1 MSSRSLAPVCR
12 SRGDGSFLRSASTV
26 DEQQEYLMSENNLP
40 DELSESP
47 PGRYRPPGYASA
59 DKRRRAIALFEAG
72 IGYTKASRI
81 LDLPS
86 TTLRDWAEAWKS
98 GKFSVEIS
106 PNLYRYSD
114 AVRTKAIAMRLSG
127 STWKAIRAATRRP
140 QRCADG
146 STPIALRRS
155 ANLRNPS
162 RANKN
167 GTINGGAARQEAHLR
182 PRRPQDPKSAEGT
195 A

>member
-1 MSSRSLAPVCR
+1 
-12 SRGDGSFLRSASTV
+12 
-26 DEQQEYLMSENNLP
+26 MSENDLP
-40 DELSESP
+40 EELSVSP

-86 TTLRDWAEAWKS
+86 TTLRDWAEAWK
-98 GKFSVEIS
+98 
-106 PNLYRYSD
+106 
-114 AVRTKAIAMRLSG
+114 
-127 STWKAIRAATRRP
+127 
-140 QRCADG
+140 
-146 STPIALRRS
+146 
-155 ANLRNPS
+155 
-162 RANKN
+162 N

>member
-1 MSSRSLAPVCR
+1 MSSLSLAPVCR

-26 DEQQEYLMSENNLP
+26 DEQQEYLMSENLLP

-86 TTLRDWAEAWKS
+86 TTLRYWAEAWKS

-127 STWKAIRAATRRP
+127 STWKAIRAATGAPPATVRRWIDAH
-140 QRCADG
+140 CAQ
-146 STPIALRRS
+146 TKRK
-155 ANLRNPS
+155 PS
-162 RANKN
+162 KP
-167 GTINGGAARQEAHLR
+167 E
-182 PRRPQDPKSAEGT
+182 PFK
-195 A
+195 

>member
-1 MSSRSLAPVCR
+1 
-12 SRGDGSFLRSASTV
+12 
-26 DEQQEYLMSENNLP
+26 MSENDLP
-40 DELSESP
+40 DELSVSP

-59 DKRRRAIALFEAG
+59 DKRRRA
-72 IGYTKASRI
+72 GYTKASRI

-127 STWKAIRAATRRP
+127 STWKAIRAATGAPPATVRRWIDAH
-140 QRCADG
+140 CAQ
-146 STPIALRRS
+146 TKRKPAK
-155 ANLRNPS
+155 P
-162 RANKN
+162 
-167 GTINGGAARQEAHLR
+167 E
-182 PRRPQDPKSAEGT
+182 PPK
-195 A
+195 

>member
-26 DEQQEYLMSENNLP
+26 DEQQEYLMSENDLP
-40 DELSESP
+40 EELSVS
-47 PGRYRPPGYASA
+47 PPGYASA

-114 AVRTKAIAMRLSG
+114 AVRTKAISMRLSG
-127 STWKAIRAATRRP
+127 STWKTIRAATGAPPATVRRWIDAH
-140 QRCADG
+140 CAQ
-146 STPIALRRS
+146 TKRKPAKPEPL
-155 ANLRNPS
+155 
-162 RANKN
+162 K
-167 GTINGGAARQEAHLR
+167 
-182 PRRPQDPKSAEGT
+182 
-195 A
+195 

>member
-26 DEQQEYLMSENNLP
+26 DEQQEYLMSENDLP
-40 DELSESP
+40 DELSVSP

-127 STWKAIRAATRRP
+127 STWKAIRAATGAP
-140 QRCADG
+140 PATG
-146 STPIALRRS
+146 TF
-155 ANLRNPS
+155 RNS
-162 RANKN
+162 F
-167 GTINGGAARQEAHLR
+167 
-182 PRRPQDPKSAEGT
+182 
-195 A
+195 

>member
-1 MSSRSLAPVCR
+1 MS
-12 SRGDGSFLRSASTV
+12 
-26 DEQQEYLMSENNLP
+26 
-40 DELSESP
+40 
-47 PGRYRPPGYASA
+47 SA

-127 STWKAIRAATRRP
+127 STWKAIRAATGAPPATVRRWIDAH
-140 QRCADG
+140 CAQ
-146 STPIALRRS
+146 TKRK
-155 ANLRNPS
+155 PS
-162 RANKN
+162 KP
-167 GTINGGAARQEAHLR
+167 E
-182 PRRPQDPKSAEGT
+182 PFK
-195 A
+195 

>member
-26 DEQQEYLMSENNLP
+26 DEQQEYLMSENDLP
-40 DELSESP
+40 EELSVSP

-127 STWKAIRAATRRP
+127 STWKAIRAATGAP
-140 QRCADG
+140 PRCADG
-146 STPIALRRS
+146 STPIALKRS
-155 ANLRNPS
+155 ANLPNPS
-162 RANKN
+162 RSNKN
-167 GTINGGAARQEAHLR
+167 GTINGGAARQEAPLR
-182 PRRPQDPKSAEGT
+182 PRRPRDPKSAEET

>member
-1 MSSRSLAPVCR
+1 M
-12 SRGDGSFLRSASTV
+12 T
-26 DEQQEYLMSENNLP
+26 ENDLP
-40 DELSESP
+40 EELSVSP

-127 STWKAIRAATRRP
+127 STWKAIRAATGAPPATVRRWIDAHCAQT
-140 QRCADG
+140 QRKPAKPEPLKKKRHDQWWSSSARSPSSAAPTAG
-146 STPIALRRS
+146 SEKRRG
-155 ANLRNPS
+155 
-162 RANKN
+162 N
-167 GTINGGAARQEAHLR
+167 GMRSE
-182 PRRPQDPKSAEGT
+182 
-195 A
+195 

>member
-1 MSSRSLAPVCR
+1 MSSLSLAPVCR

-26 DEQQEYLMSENNLP
+26 DEQQEYLMSENLLP

-127 STWKAIRAATRRP
+127 STWKAIAMRLSGSTWKAIRAATGAPPATVRRWIDAH
-140 QRCADG
+140 CAQ
-146 STPIALRRS
+146 TKRK
-155 ANLRNPS
+155 PS
-162 RANKN
+162 KP
-167 GTINGGAARQEAHLR
+167 E
-182 PRRPQDPKSAEGT
+182 PFK
-195 A
+195 